1 MLIQEIRELT
11 DQQLQEELSKSYQ
24 ELMNLRFWAAT
35 NQLPDTNMPRSVRK
49 SIARLQTIMRERQ
62 VVEGEHGQ
70 GHAQGPQRFRGA
82 GGAGKNHGCGD
93 GLETASSDLR

>member
-24 ELMNLRFWAAT
+24 EQMNLRFRAAT
-35 NQLPDTNMPRSVRK
+35 NQLPNTNMPRSVRK

-62 VVEGEHGQ
+62 VVEG
-70 GHAQGPQRFRGA
+70 
-82 GGAGKNHGCGD
+82 
-93 GLETASSDLR
+93 